1 MLAAIHFLHLA
12 AGIAW
17 AGGTLM
23 WTLAIAP
30 ALARMEP
37 ASMRTTHAAL
47 RPWIGNYLTATGLLL
62 IVTGIVRIHAGGMV
76 TSFADLATSY
86 AIHAMA
92 ALAALVVLAVVEQRY
107 QAGIAR
113 ILGGSAD
120 PGPGMRRFVRRMSLG
135 TIAGLALIVA
145 LMTALGLGYY

>member
-37 ASMRTTHAAL
+37 ASMRATHAAL

-62 IVTGIVRIHAGGMV
+62 LVTGIARIHASGMV
-76 TSFADLATSY
+76 TSVADLATSY

-113 ILGGSAD
+113 ILGESAD
-120 PGPGMRRFVRRMSLG
+120 PGPEMRRFVRRRSIG